1 MTTAGNR
8 VVEETVIS
16 RDGLVQATVD
26 GTGALTGLEFAP
38 TAFERTDPASLARTV
53 LEVLQEGTRRAR
65 EQPDVAAP
73 PPVPPRP
80 TRKRARPA
88 RQV

>member
-8 VVEETVIS
+8 VVEETVLS

-26 GTGALTGLEFAP
+26 GTGTLTGLEFAP

-53 LEVLQEGTRRAR
+53 LDLVREGTRRAR
-65 EQPDVAAP
+65 ERPEATAP